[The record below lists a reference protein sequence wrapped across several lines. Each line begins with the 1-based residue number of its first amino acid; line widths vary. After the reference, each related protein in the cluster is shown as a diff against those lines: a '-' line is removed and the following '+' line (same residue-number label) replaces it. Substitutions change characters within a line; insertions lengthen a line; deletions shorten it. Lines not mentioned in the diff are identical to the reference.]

1 MARIIILTFLI
12 TSCDIISHEPN
23 YQRESNISEQIL
35 DLQFD
40 SDMDEIKLKSGKTFK
55 ILSNTKDDLVLV
67 LGSQN
72 TFATILSGKRS
83 SFRKLPWSSIKLLE
97 NSIRSNISC
106 FDKSVIERR
115 LLAIS

>member
-1 MARIIILTFLI
+1 MFCILLNLLNILI
-12 TSCDIISHEPN
+12 NQYLCVTYHV
-23 YQRESNISEQIL
+23 Q
-35 DLQFD
+35 
-40 SDMDEIKLKSGKTFK
+40 KKTFGFGHHPFFYPK
-55 ILSNTKDDLVLV
+55 LLISKSITEQPRLLAAIPKDDLVLV

-97 NSIRSNISC
+97 NSIRSNMSC
-106 FDKSVIERR
+106 FDRSVIERR